1 MKIAKACHLLTQEIG
16 VYHIKEKTSLS
27 HLNINY
33 HALKISMDQTVTS
46 TANHVMTI
54 SDPIIAIN
62 LVHVYVIMD
71 GLETTAKFVSD
82 EIYDIYNCT

>member
-1 MKIAKACHLLTQEIG
+1 MLTQEIG
-16 VYHIKEKTSLS
+16 VYHIKAKTSLF

-54 SDPIIAIN
+54 SDTIIVIN
-62 LVHVYVIMD
+62 LVNVYVIMD

-82 EIYDIYNCT
+82 

>member
-1 MKIAKACHLLTQEIG
+1 MKIAKASHLLTQEIE
-16 VYHIKEKTSLS
+16 VYHIKTKASLS

-33 HALKISMDQTVTS
+33 HALNISMDQTVTS

-54 SDPIIAIN
+54 SDTIIVIN
-62 LVHVYVIMD
+62 LVNVYVIMD